1 MKNLTLISKRTAGI
15 SLVETLVVGSF
26 MSILAIVAMPNLLEA
41 QTRARVAA
49 AKNNMRNLATKFE
62 LVQVDTSSYPLAGK
76 WRQILHWRAPEWIES
91 DTSEDK
97 FKTGYKL
104 LYGKYEDPFEQEAL
118 KRLGVYSPN
127 WLAVNADGQHLAH
140 GFNFFNPQLMIEAI
154 ENGSVWQGQDRRNWE
169 VLSEHAGSWL
179 IYSSGP
185 DLIANSPQTIDEPS
199 WGHGYTGDKNYVEKM
214 LFHEYDPTNG
224 TISYGN
230 LFRTQ
235 RNTAG
240 LGAHPHFYK

>member
-1 MKNLTLISKRTAGI
+1 MKIPLITSEKPTGFT
-15 SLVETLVVGSF
+15 LVELLVVISII
-26 MSILAIVAMPNLLEA
+26 SILALIAMPNLLEA

-49 AKNNMRNLATKFE
+49 TKNNMRNLATKFE

-76 WRQILHWRAPEWIES
+76 WRQILHWRAPEWVES
-91 DTSEDK
+91 GPGEDK
-97 FKTGYKL
+97 FKIGYKM
-104 LYGKYEDPFEQEAL
+104 LYGKHDDLFEQEAL
-118 KRLGVYSPN
+118 KRLGVRNPK
-127 WLAVNADGQHLAH
+127 WLAVNTAGQHLAH

-154 ENGSVWQGQDRRNWE
+154 ENGSDWQGQDPKNWQ
-169 VLSEHAGSWL
+169 VLLELAGPWL
-179 IYSSGP
+179 IYSCGP
-185 DLIANSPQTIDEPS
+185 DLIANSPETIDAPS
-199 WGHGYTGDKNYVEKM
+199 WGHGNTGDKNYNEKM

-240 LGAHPHFYK
+240 LGAHPHFYE